1 MWEIISDGV
10 SFFWHTAVLKLKLKL
25 NQLQWF
31 SASLYYFHSYVT
43 LCLLLSVRPS
53 QKAAPFLVFTFTLLL
68 NKRSQLNNRMKNKT
82 INVCPTQPQKARF
95 VFVFLS
101 LHVL

>member
-10 SFFWHTAVLKLKLKL
+10 SFFWHTAVMKLKLKL

-53 QKAAPFLVFTFTLLL
+53 QKGC
-68 NKRSQLNNRMKNKT
+68 T
-82 INVCPTQPQKARF
+82 IPSIYIHITVK
-95 VFVFLS
+95 
-101 LHVL
+101 